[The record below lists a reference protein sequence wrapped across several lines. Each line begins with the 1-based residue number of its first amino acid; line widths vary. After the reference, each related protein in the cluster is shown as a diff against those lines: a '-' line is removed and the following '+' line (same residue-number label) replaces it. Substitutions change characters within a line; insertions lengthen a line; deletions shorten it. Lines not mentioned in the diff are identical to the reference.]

1 MDSCIFC
8 KIANKQTS
16 STLIFEDEDI
26 IAFHDIAPVAPVH
39 VLIVPKVHIKSIT
52 DVMDLDI
59 IKKIF
64 QTAQKLAA
72 DLGVEKDG
80 FRIVNNC
87 GPNGGQT
94 VDHLH
99 FHLIGGRKLGIMG

>member
-16 STLIFEDEDI
+16 STFIFEDEDI

-52 DVMDLDI
+52 DVKDLDI

>member
-52 DVMDLDI
+52 DVKDLDI